1 MGAGFR
7 AGKFQAA
14 VAEGRLAGQP
24 VTLGKPL
31 TFMNL
36 SGGPVAG
43 LCRYYRI
50 PPGRLLV
57 IHDELD
63 IPFGT
68 IRLKQGG
75 GDNGHNG
82 LRAVTA
88 SLGTREY
95 YRLRF
100 GIGRP
105 PGRMDPA
112 VFVLRDF
119 SAAERKE
126 LPFLLDRA
134 ADAAEALLAEGLA
147 AAQNAFHG
155 AIPGRTAAPTMR
167 VAALPDPGFPI
178 ARPLTPTLSD
188 ARIRPWRVQ
197 NASPAEAGWRSDP
210 GHPRVSS
217 LTGAINFA
225 VRVPVRVEHVRRVP
239 VPVPG
244 RRGGPGC

>member
-1 MGAGFR
+1 MTGTGMTGERWLIVGLGNPGPGYAGNRHNAGYMVADVLAARAGARFR
-7 AGKFQAA
+7 AGRSQAA

-43 LCRYYRI
+43 LSGYYRV
-50 PPGRLLV
+50 PARQLVV

-68 IRLKQGG
+68 IRLKRGG

-82 LRAVTA
+82 LRAVTT
-88 SLGTREY
+88 SLGTRDY
-95 YRLRF
+95 YRIRF

-112 VFVLRDF
+112 AFVLRDF

-134 ADAAEALLAEGLA
+134 ADAAEALITDGLV

-155 AIPGRTAAPTMR
+155 
-167 VAALPDPGFPI
+167 VARADDQGS
-178 ARPLTPTLSD
+178 A
-188 ARIRPWRVQ
+188 
-197 NASPAEAGWRSDP
+197 
-210 GHPRVSS
+210 
-217 LTGAINFA
+217 
-225 VRVPVRVEHVRRVP
+225 
-239 VPVPG
+239 
-244 RRGGPGC
+244 